1 MIDKPAKLIYE
12 ALNSLGINIF
22 AFLTV
27 LCIFFLILLRGDIK
41 NWNRAKN
48 IDKIS
53 IVLLFIMVMFF
64 GALTIITP

>member
-64 GALTIITP
+64 GVLTIITP

>member
-22 AFLTV
+22 AFLTL

-64 GALTIITP
+64 GVLTIITP